1 MLQVI
6 ERACWHCAPAL
17 RRSLVGETCGTAW
30 HGRNVRGDWST
41 ARTAGAR
48 QVQVAGPCQ
57 PQNEYRKRWPLTATV
72 VFTQVQPISTD
83 CMRMVRVC
91 LRSARRRDA
100 GLYAPGT
107 MAAIYGAH
115 AACSACWMGA
125 PLSGAS
131 LRPWTE
137 LQLNVGRCWRSA
149 GEKAGAPAVCPE
161 IADCNT
167 QKGVHCAVIARRP
180 HRDTD

>member
-30 HGRNVRGDWST
+30 HGRDVQGNWSI

-57 PQNEYRKRWPLTATV
+57 PQTEYRKRWPLTATV
-72 VFTQVQPISTD
+72 AFTHVQHISTTACAWSVYACAALVD
-83 CMRMVRVC
+83 ATQDYMRRTIC
-91 LRSARRRDA
+91 ARH
-100 GLYAPGT
+100 
-107 MAAIYGAH
+107 YGAH
-115 AACSACWMGA
+115 AACSA
-125 PLSGAS
+125 PLSDAS